1 MSAIL
6 PLSPIPST
14 EQFCEDCEEE
24 TLHVSYI
31 TALNTNPLARYYA
44 LECEPCM
51 LSRDWH

>member
-1 MSAIL
+1 MSEIL